1 MNIDL
6 IELESAPNPS
16 ACIIVLHGLGADGND
31 FVPICEELDLGEIG
45 GVRFVFPSAPEM
57 PVTLNG
63 GYRMR
68 AWYDIYGPHPQA
80 REDEQGLRRSQAI
93 VSALIQREVARGIP
107 AERIVLMGFSQG
119 CAMTLMAGLRH
130 PQRLAG
136 LVCLSGYL
144 PLASTSAAER
154 SAANADTPIF
164 MAHGGADGVVVIGRA
179 QASREQL
186 ETLGYQV
193 DWHDYPIEH
202 SVCLEEVQDLS
213 AWLQQLLGPQA
224 QAPVA

>member
-6 IELESAPNPS
+6 IELESAPNPN

-68 AWYDIYGPHPQA
+68 AWYDIYGPHPQP

-93 VSALIQREVARGIP
+93 VSALIQREVDRGIP

-144 PLASTSAAER
+144 PLASTTAAER
-154 SAANADTPIF
+154 SAANAGTPIF

>member
-1 MNIDL
+1 MNIEL
-6 IELESAPNPS
+6 IELETAPDPT

-31 FVPICEELDLGEIG
+31 FVPICEELELSEVGS
-45 GVRFVFPSAPEM
+45 VRFVFPSAPEM

-68 AWYDIYGPHPQA
+68 AWYDIYGPHPQP
-80 REDEQGLRRSQAI
+80 REDEAGLRRSQAI
-93 VSALIQREVARGIP
+93 VDALIQREVARGIP

-136 LVCLSGYL
+136 LVGLSGYL
-144 PLASTSAAER
+144 PLAAATAAER
-154 SAANADTPIF
+154 SEANTGTPVF
-164 MAHGGADGVVVIGRA
+164 MAHGSADSVVVIGRA

-186 ETLGYQV
+186 QALGYAIE
-193 DWHDYPIEH
+193 WHDYPIEH
-202 SVCLEEVQDLS
+202 SVCLEEIRDLS
-213 AWLQQLLGPQA
+213 GWLLQVLGQA
-224 QAPVA
+224 KTAMA